1 MAFPGWREPTRLL
14 EESAGPPTDEQLGL
28 ALKVGY
34 RFTDES
40 RVVLAAAI
48 EAWLRP
54 TIWQEQLYPATE
66 RQQAVL
72 RELGHTGE
80 VAELSRPV
88 ASAWIEH
95 HLAART
101 AVALRKLRLRSGDIV
116 DHEQRHVDPAT
127 GEVHV
132 WSEAQ
137 TVSSIGRNGLVYFRG
152 GNGRC
157 GWPSKIRRSDAPPS
171 E

>member
-1 MAFPGWREPTRLL
+1 MAFPDWREPTRLL
-14 EESAGPPTDEQLGL
+14 EESVGPPTDEQLGL

-34 RFTDES
+34 RFTGES
-40 RVVLAAAI
+40 RVVLASAI

-54 TIWQEQLYPATE
+54 TIWQEQPYPATE
-66 RQQAVL
+66 RQQEFL

-80 VAELSRPV
+80 VEELSRPV

-95 HLAART
+95 HLAARS
-101 AVALRKLRLRSGDIV
+101 AVALRKLRLRSGDTV
-116 DHEQRHVDPAT
+116 DHEQRYVDPT
-127 GEVHV
+127 TEEVHV

-137 TVSSIGRNGLVYFRG
+137 TVSSIGRNGLIYFRG

-157 GWPSKIRRSDAPPS
+157 GWPSEIRRGDAS
-171 E
+171 SSG